1 MSSAERA
8 MRTDSGFARLRAT
21 IFLAVFAAV
30 LSGASCEV
38 VKPSAKAVSDVP
50 SAGKFPHAL
59 LGRLLEKAVIDGL
72 VDYAA
77 VSVDERLLEDYLAEV
92 ARVSPDSHP
101 HLFPT
106 EPDRLAYWINAHNAC
121 ALRGVLR
128 FNRPANLRDIAQR
141 FDSGTTYVVGGK
153 NLSLNAMT
161 AIAYRRFTDARV
173 HFALVKARRGGPP
186 LPKEPW
192 EAADLDTRLEAA
204 ARAFLADAHNV
215 DWKPPALKAGLSRI
229 LLDFRAEFER
239 EVPST
244 VSGDARLVT
253 SLNRFRAQREKIN
266 ATEVYSIPLDER
278 LNDVANR

>member
-1 MSSAERA
+1 MTPDAV
-8 MRTDSGFARLRAT
+8 FARLRAT
-21 IFLAVFAAV
+21 LFLAVFAVV
-30 LSGASCEV
+30 LPGASCEV
-38 VKPSAKAVSDVP
+38 VKPSVKAVSDVP
-50 SAGKFPHAL
+50 SAGKFPHGL
-59 LGRLLEKAVIDGL
+59 LGRLLEKVVTDGL

-77 VSVDERLLEDYLAEV
+77 VSVDEPLLEEYLAEI
-92 ARVSPDSHP
+92 ARVSPESHP

-128 FNRPANLRDIAQR
+128 FNRPGNLKDIAHR
-141 FDSGTTYVVGGK
+141 FDSETTYVVGGK

-161 AIAYRRFTDARV
+161 AIAYRRFTDARI

-186 LPKEPW
+186 LAKEPW

-204 ARAFLADAHNV
+204 GRTFLADPHNV

-244 VSGDARLVT
+244 VSGDSRLIA
-253 SLNRFRAQREKIN
+253 SLNRFRGQREKIN
-266 ATEVYSIPLDER
+266 AIEVYLIPLDER
-278 LNDVANR
+278 LNDLANR

>member
-1 MSSAERA
+1 MKPNVA
-8 MRTDSGFARLRAT
+8 SGRLCVVA
-21 IFLAVFAAV
+21 FLAVISVV
-30 LSGASCEV
+30 LQGASCEV
-38 VKPSAKAVSDVP
+38 VKPSVKAATDVP

-59 LGRLLEKAVIDGL
+59 FGRLLDKAVADGL

-77 VSVDERLLEDYLAEV
+77 VSVDEALLEEYLAEI

-128 FNRPANLRDIAQR
+128 FNRPANLKEIAHR
-141 FDSGTTYVVGGK
+141 FDSETSFVVGGK

-161 AIAYRRFTDARV
+161 SIAYKRFTDARV

-186 LPKEPW
+186 LRKEPW
-192 EAADLDTRLEAA
+192 EPADLDARLEEA
-204 ARAFLADAHNV
+204 ARVFLADPRNV
-215 DWKPPALKAGLSRI
+215 DWKAPALKAGLSRI
-229 LLDFRAEFER
+229 LVDFREEFER

-244 VSGDARLVT
+244 VTGDRRLVT

-266 ATEVYSIPLDER
+266 ATEVYPIPLDER
-278 LNDVANR
+278 LNDAANR

>member
-1 MSSAERA
+1 MSSDERA
-8 MRTDSGFARLRAT
+8 MRTESSFARLRAT
-21 IFLAVFAAV
+21 IFLAVLSGV

-38 VKPSAKAVSDVP
+38 VKPSAKPVSDVP

-59 LGRLLEKAVIDGL
+59 LGRLLDKVVVDGL

-77 VSVDERLLEDYLAEV
+77 VSVDEQLLEDYLAEV

-128 FNRPANLRDIAQR
+128 FNRPANLKEIAHR
-141 FDSGTTYVVGGK
+141 FDSETTYVVGGK

-161 AIAYRRFTDARV
+161 AIAYKRFTDARV

-186 LPKEPW
+186 LQKEPW
-192 EAADLDTRLEAA
+192 EPADLDARLEGA
-204 ARAFLADAHNV
+204 ARTFLADPRNV
-215 DWKPPALKAGLSRI
+215 DWKAPALKVGLSRI
-229 LLDFRAEFER
+229 ILDFRVEFER

-244 VSGDARLVT
+244 VTGDMRLVT

-266 ATEVYSIPLDER
+266 ATEVYPIPMDER
-278 LNDVANR
+278 LNDAANR

>member
-1 MSSAERA
+1 MKPNVASGRLSA
-8 MRTDSGFARLRAT
+8 TVL
-21 IFLAVFAAV
+21 LAVMAV
-30 LSGASCEV
+30 VFPGASCEV
-38 VKPSAKAVSDVP
+38 VKPSARPVTDVP

-59 LGRLLEKAVIDGL
+59 FGRLLERAVTDGL

-77 VSVDERLLEDYLAEV
+77 VSVDEARLEEYLAEV

-128 FNRPANLRDIAQR
+128 FNRPANLKEIARR
-141 FDSGTTYVVGGK
+141 FDSETTYVVGRK
-153 NLSLNAMT
+153 NLSLNDMT
-161 AIAYRRFTDARV
+161 AIAYKRFTDARV

-186 LPKEPW
+186 LQKEPW
-192 EAADLDTRLEAA
+192 EPSDLDARLEGA
-204 ARAFLADAHNV
+204 ARIFLADPRNV
-215 DWKPPALKAGLSRI
+215 DWKAPALKVGLSRI

-244 VSGDARLVT
+244 VTGDTRLVT

-266 ATEVYSIPLDER
+266 ATEVYPIPLDER
-278 LNDVANR
+278 LNDAANR

>member
-1 MSSAERA
+1 MTPNAVVV
-8 MRTDSGFARLRAT
+8 RLRAT
-21 IFLAVFAAV
+21 LFLAVFALV
-30 LSGASCEV
+30 LPGASCEV
-38 VKPSAKAVSDVP
+38 VKPSVQAVSDVP

-59 LGRLLEKAVIDGL
+59 LGRVLEKVVSDGL

-77 VSVDERLLEDYLAEV
+77 VSMDEALLEEYLAEI
-92 ARVSPDSHP
+92 ARVSPESHP

-128 FNRPANLRDIAQR
+128 FNRPGNLKEIAHR
-141 FDSGTTYVVGGK
+141 FDSETTYVVGGK

-161 AIAYRRFTDARV
+161 AIAYRRFTDARI
-173 HFALVKARRGGPP
+173 HFALVRARRGGPP
-186 LPKEPW
+186 LAKEPW
-192 EAADLDTRLEAA
+192 EAADLEARLDAA
-204 ARAFLADAHNV
+204 GHAFLADPRNV
-215 DWKPPALKAGLSRI
+215 DWKPPALRAGLSRI

-244 VSGDARLVT
+244 VSGDSRLIA

-266 ATEVYSIPLDER
+266 ATEVYAIPFDER
-278 LNDVANR
+278 LNDVTNR

>member
-1 MSSAERA
+1 MKPKAAPGR
-8 MRTDSGFARLRAT
+8 FC
-21 IFLAVFAAV
+21 AAV
-30 LSGASCEV
+30 LLIVVFVALQGASCEI
-38 VKPSAKAVSDVP
+38 VKPSAKAVTDVP

-59 LGRLLEKAVIDGL
+59 FGRLLDKAVADGL

-77 VSVDERLLEDYLAEV
+77 VSVDEALLEEYLAEI

-128 FNRPANLRDIAQR
+128 FNRPASLKEIAHK
-141 FDSGTTYVVGGK
+141 FDSETTYVVGGR

-161 AIAYRRFTDARV
+161 LIAYRRFTDARV
-173 HFALVKARRGGPP
+173 HFALVRARRGGPP
-186 LPKEPW
+186 LQKEPW
-192 EAADLDTRLEAA
+192 EAGDLDARLEAA
-204 ARAFLADAHNV
+204 ARGFLADARNV
-215 DWKPPALKAGLSRI
+215 DWKAPALKAGLSRI
-229 LLDFRAEFER
+229 IVDFREEFER

-244 VSGDARLVT
+244 VTGDFRLVT

-266 ATEVYSIPLDER
+266 ATEVYPIPFDER
-278 LNDVANR
+278 LNDAANR

>member
-1 MSSAERA
+1 MKPNVA
-8 MRTDSGFARLRAT
+8 SGRLHAT
-21 IFLAVFAAV
+21 VFLAVMAV
-30 LSGASCEV
+30 VLPGASCEV
-38 VKPSAKAVSDVP
+38 VKPKVKAATYVP

-59 LGRLLEKAVIDGL
+59 LGRLLDKAVTDGL

-77 VSVDERLLEDYLAEV
+77 VSVDEALLEEYLAEV

-128 FNRPANLRDIAQR
+128 FNRPANFKEIAHR
-141 FDSGTTYVVGGK
+141 FDSETTYVVGGK

-161 AIAYRRFTDARV
+161 SIAYKRFTDARV

-186 LPKEPW
+186 LQKEPW
-192 EAADLDTRLEAA
+192 EPADLDARLEAA
-204 ARAFLADAHNV
+204 ARVFLADPRNV
-215 DWKPPALKAGLSRI
+215 DWKAPALKVGLSRI

-244 VSGDARLVT
+244 VTGDMRFVT

-266 ATEVYSIPLDER
+266 ATEVYPIPLDER
-278 LNDVANR
+278 LNDAANR

>member
-1 MSSAERA
+1 MKNARFLSAA
-8 MRTDSGFARLRAT
+8 AGAT
-21 IFLAVFAAV
+21 LSLA
-30 LSGASCEV
+30 LMGASCETV
-38 VKPSAKAVSDVP
+38 RPKVKAQSDVP

-59 LGRLLEKAVIDGL
+59 FGRLLEKAVVDGL

-77 VSVDERLLEDYLAEV
+77 VSVDKALLEEYLAEV

-128 FNRPANLRDIAQR
+128 FNRPANLKEIAHR
-141 FDSGTTYVVGGK
+141 FDSETTYLVGGR

-161 AIAYRRFTDARV
+161 LIAYRRFTDARV

-186 LPKEPW
+186 LQKEAW
-192 EAADLDTRLEAA
+192 EPAELDARLEAA
-204 ARAFLADAHNV
+204 ARAFLADPRNV
-215 DWKPPALKAGLSRI
+215 DWKAPAVKAGLSRI
-229 LLDFRAEFER
+229 LIDFREEFER

-244 VSGDARLVT
+244 VSGDKRLVT

-266 ATEVYSIPLDER
+266 ATEVYPIPLDER
-278 LNDVANR
+278 LNDAANR

>member
-1 MSSAERA
+1 MKHDYA
-8 MRTDSGFARLRAT
+8 TTRLEAT
-21 IFLAVFAAV
+21 LFLAVMAVV

-38 VKPSAKAVSDVP
+38 VKPSVQAVTDVP

-59 LGRLLEKAVIDGL
+59 LGRLLEKVVTDGL
-72 VDYAA
+72 VDYGA
-77 VSVDERLLEDYLAEV
+77 VSVDEPILEEYLAEV

-128 FNRPANLRDIAQR
+128 FNRPANLKEIAHR
-141 FDSGTTYVVGGK
+141 FDSETMYVVGGK
-153 NLSLNAMT
+153 NLSLNVMT
-161 AIAYRRFTDARV
+161 TIAYKRFTDARV

-186 LPKEPW
+186 LAKEPW
-192 EAADLDTRLEAA
+192 EPAELDARLEAA
-204 ARAFLADAHNV
+204 ARAFLADPRNV
-215 DWKPPALKAGLSRI
+215 DWKAPALKVGLSRI
-229 LLDFRAEFER
+229 LVDFRGAFER

-244 VSGDARLVT
+244 VYGDRRLVT

-266 ATEVYSIPLDER
+266 ATEVASIPLDER